1 MVVVG
6 NSNIII
12 FRNSSSIL
20 DAYFYEG
27 TNVTS
32 INIRKDV
39 KLRSISL
46 SDNGNLLIGWN
57 YDRTK
62 IQVHK
67 VTIFLSP
74 ANSPNYSS
82 NPPGNIPFIALDLV
96 YEQLSASYSFSLDAN
111 EFITSDG
118 RKG

>member
-1 MVVVG
+1 MVVVEK
-6 NSNIII
+6 SNIII
-12 FRNSSSIL
+12 SRNSSSIL

-32 INIRKDV
+32 INIRADV

-46 SDNGNLLIGWN
+46 SYNGNLLIGLN
-57 YDRTK
+57 YDKTK

-67 VTIFLSP
+67 VAIFLSP
-74 ANSPNYSS
+74 ANSPHS
-82 NPPGNIPFIALDLV
+82 NNPIGDIPVILLDWV